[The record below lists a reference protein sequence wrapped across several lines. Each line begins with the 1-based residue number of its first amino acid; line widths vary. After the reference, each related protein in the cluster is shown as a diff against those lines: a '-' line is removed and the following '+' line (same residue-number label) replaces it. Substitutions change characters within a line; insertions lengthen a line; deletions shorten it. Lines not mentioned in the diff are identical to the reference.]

1 MDGKTLLN
9 EMFKQ
14 KGSFS
19 GAVGTTYDV
28 QVEAEPIDLSLGD
41 LNPFKSRR
49 KPVYPIMKTYPGG
62 MEYVV
67 NSISYLGKPKRIESD
82 LSFDAFELIVK
93 VGVFPFVKKK
103 IERRASTFSIKMHV
117 FPGTVYPFMAKVM
130 SPDFKYTLTAAA
142 IRTMLMFQAPEIS
155 GIYLKPV
162 QDSDP
167 VFQAVLDAL
176 IDHSVSTHMDS
187 SNHGHAA
194 KAAMTQ
200 NNQLKFAEAI
210 SGDADVSAVQRKVI
224 MSTMGVTT
232 SSSDSDE
239 EWRRDIDYILSMFVE
254 RGFEGNVQVMKRT
267 GKGPELTDVSI
278 GVDQKK
284 KEMTVMKNAAAVKT
298 FTFEKKNDLIKFL
311 EDHITTVM
319 KLKLIDIVF
328 RTFG

>member
-1 MDGKTLLN
+1 MDGKTFLN
-9 EMFKQ
+9 EMFQQ

-28 QVEAEPIDLSLGD
+28 QADTEPIDLSLGD

-49 KPVYPIMKTYPGG
+49 KPVYPVMKTYPGG

-67 NSISYLGKPKRIESD
+67 NSISYFGKPKRIESD

-93 VGVFPFVKKK
+93 LGVFPFVKKK
-103 IERRASTFSIKMHV
+103 VERRASSFTIKVHV
-117 FPGTVYPFMAKVM
+117 FPGTVYPFMANVM
-130 SPDFKYTLTAAA
+130 SSDPKYTLTAAA
-142 IRTMLMFQAPEIS
+142 IRTMLALPAPEIS
-155 GIYLKPV
+155 GIYLKPAR
-162 QDSDP
+162 DSDH

-176 IDHSVSTHMDS
+176 IDHSVSTHLDN
-187 SNHGHAA
+187 SNHGHAG
-194 KAAMTQ
+194 KAAMTK
-200 NNQLKFAEAI
+200 NNQLMFSEAV
-210 SGDADVSAVQRKVI
+210 SDGADVSAVQRQIVW
-224 MSTMGVTT
+224 SSMGVTT
-232 SSSDSDE
+232 SSSETDE
-239 EWRRDIDYILSMFVE
+239 EWRKDIDYILSMFVE

-278 GVDQKK
+278 AIDPTN
-284 KEMTVMKNAAAVKT
+284 KEMTVMKNSTPAKT
-298 FTFEKKNDLIKFL
+298 FKFEKKNDLIKFL